1 MKRRLG
7 LIGGTGLDQFGPT
20 ETSHIVDTAYGRPS
34 ASLAEYQVG
43 DTQVFFLPRHGK
55 RHQLPPHAVNYRANI
70 EAFRQLE
77 VEGVIAVN
85 AVGGITQAYAPGSL
99 CLPDQLIDYTWGRA
113 HTFSMGA
120 GDALSHIEFSAPYE
134 GPLRSAL
141 LGASNAAT
149 VDVTDGGCVGVCQ
162 GPRLE
167 TASEIKRLKQ
177 DGCDLV
183 GMTSMPEAAL
193 AREAGLDYASIC
205 IVANWAAGVGDEA
218 VTMAGIDAT
227 IKGAMSR
234 VRELLERFF
243 EEFADAG

>member
-34 ASLAEYQVG
+34 AALAEYQVG

-77 VEGVIAVN
+77 VDGIVAVN
-85 AVGGITQAYAPGSL
+85 AVGGITESHAPGTL

-120 GDALSHIEFSAPYE
+120 GDALSHIEFAAPFE
-134 GPLRSAL
+134 GPLRSGL
-141 LGASNAAT
+141 LGATKAAA
-149 VDVTDGGCVGVCQ
+149 VDVVDGGCVGVCQ

-167 TASEIKRLKQ
+167 TSAEIRRLKQ

-183 GMTSMPEAAL
+183 GMTSMPETAL
-193 AREAGLDYASIC
+193 AREAGLDYASLCVI
-205 IVANWAAGVGDEA
+205 ANWAAGVGKEPVSMDDIEA
-218 VTMAGIDAT
+218 TLEDAM
-227 IKGAMSR
+227 KG
-234 VRELLERFF
+234 VRKLLEKFF

>member
-1 MKRRLG
+1 VADIR
-7 LIGGTGLDQFGPT
+7 
-20 ETSHIVDTAYGRPS
+20 
-34 ASLAEYQVG
+34 
-43 DTQVFFLPRHGK
+43 VFFLPRHGK

-77 VEGVIAVN
+77 VDGVIAVN
-85 AVGGITQAYAPGSL
+85 AVGGISQAYAPGAL

-120 GDALSHIEFSAPYE
+120 GDALSHIEFSAPFE
-134 GPLRSAL
+134 GPLRSGL
-141 LGASNAAT
+141 LGVSKAASAG
-149 VDVTDGGCVGVCQ
+149 VIDGGCVGVCQ

-167 TASEIKRLKQ
+167 TAAEVRRLKQ

-193 AREAGLDYASIC
+193 AREAGLDYASLC
-205 IVANWAAGVGDEA
+205 VVANWAAGVGAEA
-218 VTMAGIDAT
+218 ITMAEVGAT
-227 IKGAMSR
+227 LEGAMNG

-243 EEFADAG
+243 EAFADAG

>member
-20 ETSHIVDTAYGRPS
+20 EASRIVDTAYGRPS
-34 ASLAEYQVG
+34 AALAEYEVG
-43 DTQVFFLPRHGK
+43 DTQIFFLPRHGK

-77 VEGVIAVN
+77 VDGVIAVN
-85 AVGGITQAYAPGSL
+85 AVGGITEAYAPGTL

-120 GDALSHIEFSAPYE
+120 GDALSHIEFAAPF
-134 GPLRSAL
+134 GGALRSAL
-141 LGASNAAT
+141 LGAARAASL
-149 VDVTDGGCVGVCQ
+149 DVIDGGCVGVCQ

-167 TASEIKRLKQ
+167 TAAEIKRLKQ

-193 AREAGLDYASIC
+193 AREVGLDYASLC
-205 IVANWAAGVGDEA
+205 VCANWAAGVGGEA
-218 VTMAGIDAT
+218 VTMADIEATLGDAM
-227 IKGAMSR
+227 GG
-234 VRELLERFF
+234 VRALLDRFF
-243 EEFADAG
+243 EEVADAG